1 MLCRARHVAW
11 CDVVGDG
18 MCRTAQSNDIQ
29 KSFKD
34 DREYRHIELG
44 NKLRVMLVSDASADK
59 ASAAM
64 CVKVGHFSDPE
75 EFPGLAHFCE
85 VRGCWRAVRHGL
97 SALALV

>member
-1 MLCRARHVAW
+1 MWLGVMWWVTGCV
-11 CDVVGDG
+11 
-18 MCRTAQSNDIQ
+18 RTAQSNGIQ
-29 KSFKD
+29 RSFKD